1 MTPEQLN
8 WSDKQWAGY
17 FKCPVHEVL
26 SIKKYM
32 TENFFPV
39 IEQDKNTGK
48 YNFTITRLDTSIA
61 GTKRVL
67 PMVSD
72 KKKFSSYSDA
82 VKHAN
87 NTVIP
92 KLELTQFWAS
102 ALNVPKFALQML
114 HIKER

>member
-8 WSDKQWAGY
+8 WSDKQWAEY
-17 FKCPVHEVL
+17 FMYPVHEIS
-26 SIKKYM
+26 SIKKYV

-48 YNFTITRLDTSIA
+48 YSFAITRLDTSIA
-61 GTKRVL
+61 GTKRIL

-72 KKKFSSYSDA
+72 PKKFSSYSDA

-87 NTVIP
+87 NNIMP
-92 KLELTQFWAS
+92 KLELKPFWAS
-102 ALNVPKFALQML
+102 ALNIPQRALQIL